1 MPGSDI
7 SDYFIVMNK
16 LTNKPDLL
24 VRQQEFFIFAGLW
37 LWVGIISMA
46 ENRHSGWDHYLGA
59 LTILGLILLPTMVFA
74 WNREKLRENLSRK
87 HYLIAWIF
95 CFCFLLPS
103 VTLLCGIYKP
113 LNCSPSAIV
122 AGAIC
127 CFVVESLFAVQ
138 TYLQKRENKNTWIHR
153 ISFEGAVL
161 IIIILVC
168 TILGAMAT
176 CSLNNPLYHT
186 RKQLLIGFEFN
197 PIKIFWNFGTF
208 LSFTAQFLCMY
219 LCGYLLFII
228 NSRFLVAKV
237 FRQKGFLIYILST
250 LAVVSFLYP
259 VLGQLL
265 KFLPIDRLL
274 GGVFPKNPFSLE
286 NAFGAILVMFLSLPV
301 LLSLQWVKQ
310 NNQIVEL
317 EKEKTRTELDLLKE
331 QLNPHFFFNTLNN
344 LYALSL
350 QQSKQTPDSIM
361 QLSELMRYVIYKGK
375 QAQVSIGEEVRYIN
389 DYMQLQQIRLRKNL
403 DFRFTI
409 DVSDDTQ
416 PVLPLLLIVFV
427 ENAFKHGVEPA
438 EENALL
444 YLDLKCDARTLYFR
458 CENSFEPADVTTTG
472 IGLANLKKRLVLLF
486 PDKHRM
492 ETSLGNQRFIA
503 EFELN
508 LS

>member
-16 LTNKPDLL
+16 LTDKPGLL
-24 VRQQEFFIFAGLW
+24 VRQQGFFIFAGLW
-37 LWVGIISMA
+37 LWMGIISMV
-46 ENRHSGWDHYLGA
+46 ENRHSSWGHYFGA
-59 LTILGLILLPTMVFA
+59 LTALGLILLPAMVFA

-87 HYLIAWIF
+87 HYLIVWVL
-95 CFCFLLPS
+95 CFCLLLPLL
-103 VTLLCGIYKP
+103 TLLCGIYKP
-113 LNCSPSAIV
+113 LNCSPSAMV
-122 AGAIC
+122 AGAVC
-127 CFVVESLFAVQ
+127 CFVIEILFAGQ
-138 TYLQKRENKNTWIHR
+138 AYLQKRENQNTWIHK
-153 ISFEGAVL
+153 INFEGAVL
-161 IIIILVC
+161 IIIVLVC

-186 RKQLLIGFEFN
+186 RKQLLIGFEFSLT
-197 PIKIFWNFGTF
+197 KIFWNFGTF
-208 LSFTAQFLCMY
+208 LSFTAQFLIMY

-265 KFLPIDRLL
+265 KFLPMDRLL
-274 GGVFPKNPFSLE
+274 GGVFPQNPFSLE

-375 QAQVSIGEEVRYIN
+375 QAQVSIGEEVKYIN

-403 DFRFTI
+403 DFRFTM
-409 DVSDDTQ
+409 DVSDNMQ
-416 PVLPLLLIVFV
+416 PVTPLLLIVFV

-438 EENALL
+438 EDNAWL
-444 YLDLKCDARTLYFR
+444 YLDLRCNAQTLYFR

-472 IGLANLKKRLVLLF
+472 IGLSNLKKRLVLLF

-492 ETSLGNQRFIA
+492 ETSVENQRFIA
-503 EFELN
+503 EFELD